1 MSNLSVCVNSEWD
14 KIMVW
19 RYFPSFLFQYG
30 IKIWCPMLLFLN
42 KFFKKD
48 SHGSLTHQTH
58 KFMTLSCV
66 PYQTN
71 EGIVNIS

>member
-30 IKIWCPMLLFLN
+30 IKIWCPMLLQPST
-42 KFFKKD
+42 FFKID
-48 SHGSLTHQTH
+48 SHSSLTHQAH
-58 KFMTLSCV
+58 QFMTLSCG